1 MNIEPVNDP
10 KVALALKRFL
20 LIKQCPEPWK
30 SLDLYVFRDEEM
42 VFHPMP
48 GCDAAGVSTS

>member
-1 MNIEPVNDP
+1 MNIEPVNDQ

-30 SLDLYVFRDEEM
+30 SLDLYVFRDEEV
-42 VFHPMP
+42 VFLVQLASIHEIHH
-48 GCDAAGVSTS
+48 